1 MELTPKVF
9 RDVQFREKLR
19 GGYHPEDVDEFLEQA
34 AVAAEELLERLQR
47 AEARAQR
54 AEQSLEDAS
63 ANDETLKRVLVMAQR
78 TADQAVREAREEAE
92 RLLAEAR
99 VQAQTIIAEAEE
111 RGRRAY
117 DAKIADSTASLDR
130 AEAALRRAQSDAEAL
145 SRWVEVNRA
154 HLLEALRE
162 AASFVEKVGFVEEPP
177 SDRSA
182 AHFGGQGQPAGG
194 ASLQEDL
201 SGGSEAAR
209 ASGAEAGG
217 GDAPAISSPASA
229 AQSASAGNS
238 PATSASSAASPGG
251 SPATSA
257 SSAASPG
264 GSPATSASSAASPG
278 GSPATSASSAAS
290 PGGSPATSGSAEWD
304 PHFLDNLEED
314 PPLGIGHTHGAAQ
327 PGEDTQPGTQP
338 ATDSGHLGWDQPGG
352 GRRPEAAEEST
363 VAFDERALENF
374 FSDQDLGP
382 ERGSRFRRRG

>member
-1 MELTPKVF
+1 LGMELTPKVF

-264 GSPATSASSAASPG
+264 GSPATS
-278 GSPATSASSAAS
+278 
-290 PGGSPATSGSAEWD
+290 GSAEWD

-382 ERGSRFRRRG
+382 ERRRG